1 MKHRTPDVIFVF
13 PPASGRVGAFGNHLG
28 AAYLR
33 AALARSEIATDQYLD
48 ENPGPVDVVVERIL
62 KKRPR
67 IVGFTVY
74 DANLSLALALSRRI
88 KEVAPKVT
96 VLFGGPTPTFGAT
109 RLLERHP
116 AVDACVIGEAE
127 ETAARILRWFLE
139 GSPPDPRLPGLA
151 ARHGGVVV
159 SSGLPPLV
167 GSDPGAARPS
177 SSLDVTPSPY
187 LSGLLADGRS
197 GILTS
202 RGCPHHCQYCAF
214 AALGRKTL
222 RLHSIDRVLA
232 ELDVIASHQKR
243 TRQQHVV
250 PIHDDA
256 FTLLPER
263 AKVLCQAIVDRRL
276 RLRFSCSTRADRI
289 DDTLLALMRRAG
301 FVSLSFG
308 LESAV
313 PSVLRATGKVRPPDW
328 HDPDLGPERE
338 FVERVGAAVRAAK
351 RLGFTV
357 GVSIIL
363 GLPSETRR
371 EAEETLRFV
380 ERLPVDYYVHNF
392 LAVFPGTP
400 LAESHPRWGIE
411 TAVDELGLLDTA
423 RHAYDVAAPKPRRRC
438 ELDEDARL
446 VRLRTAS
453 ALFGCGT
460 PGNGRSGFEAA
471 VIRDGVLREEVAF
484 WLARRLHVGGV
495 LVQAY
500 PRRARSGPPRDLD
513 RDRGALE
520 HAAIPAGHYAQLLP
534 ARAPAGSEQ
543 WWISSPGVD
552 LYLRHRSRLLSL
564 QVFHKAAPLLAWC
577 RGSACSAALCDPLGG
592 SRSFSSLRRR
602 LRTWSGEDYGQAC
615 RSRSFPPGLIH
626 PGRWLKGGA
635 ACRSLRRVEIDA
647 AGAVRTCSLGEPI
660 GRVGDDETTLTRNLD
675 GVVAA
680 AERRRGCADCRL
692 VDCPRCP
699 FPGLSDRDY
708 CGLMATKG
716 RLLPFLSRIQL
727 YSRLPLVFALQQA
740 RLESG

>member
-1 MKHRTPDVIFVF
+1 MRPAAPDVVFVF
-13 PPASGRVGAFGNHLG
+13 PPASGHVGAFGNHLG

-33 AALARSEIATDQYLD
+33 AALARDGISTDQYLD
-48 ENPGPVDVVVERIL
+48 ESPGPVDVVVGRIL

-74 DANLSLALALSRRI
+74 DANLPLALALSRRI
-88 KEVAPKVT
+88 REVAPDVT
-96 VLFGGPTPTFGAT
+96 VLFGGPTPTFGAA

-116 AVDACVIGEAE
+116 VVDACLIGEAE
-127 ETAARILRWFLE
+127 ETAAPIFRRFL
-139 GSPPDPRLPGLA
+139 GGGQVDLRLPGLA
-151 ARHGGVVV
+151 ARHNGVVV
-159 SSGLPPLV
+159 SSRLPRLV
-167 GSDPGAARPS
+167 GSDPGGARVS
-177 SSLDVTPSPY
+177 SPLDVTRSPY
-187 LSGLLADGRS
+187 LSGVLADGRA

-222 RLHSIDRVLA
+222 RLHSIDRVLD

-243 TRQQHVV
+243 TRQQYVV

-263 AKVLCQAIVDRRL
+263 ASALCQAIVGRGL
-276 RLRFSCSTRADRI
+276 RLQFSCSTRADRI
-289 DDTLLALMRRAG
+289 DDSLLALMRRAG

-328 HDPDLGPERE
+328 PDADLGPERE
-338 FVERVGAAVRAAK
+338 FVERIGAGVRAAK

-371 EAEETLRFV
+371 DAEATLRFV
-380 ERLPVDYYVHNF
+380 AQLPVDYYVHNF

-400 LAESHPRWGIE
+400 LAETHSRWGIRTE
-411 TAVDELGLLDTA
+411 VDELGLLDTTQ
-423 RHAYDVAAPKPRRRC
+423 HAFDVAGPKPRRRC

-446 VRLRTAS
+446 VRLRTID

-460 PGNGRSGFEAA
+460 PGNGRCGLEAA
-471 VIRDGVLREEVAF
+471 VIRDGVLREDVVA
-484 WLARRLHVGGV
+484 WVARRLNVGGV

-500 PRRARSGPPRDLD
+500 PRRVRGGPARDLD
-513 RDRGALE
+513 RDRGTLE
-520 HAAIPAGHYAQLLP
+520 HVAVPAGHYAQLIP
-534 ARAPAGSEQ
+534 EGAPVGSER
-543 WWISSPGVD
+543 WSISSPGVD
-552 LYLRHRSRLLSL
+552 LYVRHRSRLLFL
-564 QVFHKAAPLLAWC
+564 RVVHRATPLLAWC
-577 RGSACSAALCDPLGG
+577 RGFACSAALCDPLGD
-592 SRSFSSLRRR
+592 SRSLSSLGQH
-602 LRTWSGEDYGQAC
+602 LEAKSDVDFGQAC
-615 RSRSFPPGLIH
+615 RSRPFPPGLIH

-635 ACRSLRRVEIDA
+635 ACRSLRRIEIDA

-660 GRVGDDETTLTRNLD
+660 GRVGDNATALSRRLDE
-675 GVVAA
+675 VAA
-680 AERRRGCADCRL
+680 GVERRRGCADCGL
-692 VDCPRCP
+692 ADCPRCP

-708 CGLMATKG
+708 CGLMAAKG
-716 RLLPFLSRIQL
+716 RLLPFLSRIQV
-727 YSRLPLVFALQQA
+727 YSRLPLVFALQRA